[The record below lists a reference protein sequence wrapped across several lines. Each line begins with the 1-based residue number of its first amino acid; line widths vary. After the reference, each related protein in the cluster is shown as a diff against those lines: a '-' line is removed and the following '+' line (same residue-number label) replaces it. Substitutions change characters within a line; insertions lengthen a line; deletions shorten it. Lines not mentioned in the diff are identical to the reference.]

1 MYVYVCD
8 TQSNVN
14 IFIIV
19 AINLCQ
25 SIAVHTFIKYRKK
38 VCLHI
43 CKYSRLTATPD
54 KQPSTIL
61 RTLRY
66 NLDACL
72 PLRKILC
79 HIQWIQSPG
88 IILALS
94 RIVLTFLD
102 IVQQRKDLKMRPHS
116 AHQPEQTLPL
126 PPEACQKPL
135 KYRYLHITDT
145 QRWFQQCLL

>member
-1 MYVYVCD
+1 MCVYVCD

-19 AINLCQ
+19 AINICQ
-25 SIAVHTFIKYRKK
+25 SIVVHTFIKYRKK

-43 CKYSRLTATPD
+43 ANTVEPRLTATPD

-61 RTLRY
+61 RTLWTLVYRF
-66 NLDACL
+66 
-72 PLRKILC
+72 RKILC
-79 HIQWIQSPG
+79 HIQWIQSQG

-102 IVQQRKDLKMRPHS
+102 IVQQRKDLKMWPHS